1 MNGSCVLTAL
11 SSFTRRALAVL
22 ALALPVAALAA
33 DPQIAS
39 VVDNPDPV
47 PAGGQVTYTVTVDNN
62 AADAALNT
70 RLQFSMPSGAAFVSA
85 GPLSQNCA
93 PQSATLVECNL
104 GSVAGSGA
112 DTRTLTFVWR
122 ATVAGPATLNPTLTL
137 LADNDVNPGNNVETA
152 TTTVIAGANLALA
165 KIATPEP
172 VVGGA
177 NVTYTLTASNPG
189 PNDSAGIVITDTLS
203 PSSTYVSAS
212 GSGWSCS
219 HSAGVVTC
227 SRSGPH
233 VAGAAIPSVTLVA
246 TVNAS
251 GGTITNTA
259 TVAPASGGT
268 ADPDNS
274 NNTAIA
280 NSTVLPGADVRI
292 AQKIVTSTV
301 PAIAGQNAT
310 FQIQPRNSGPSAGSN
325 VVVTDTLPAGWT
337 YVSGTGTNWSCS
349 AAGQVVS
356 CTRAAMPVGATDNIN
371 IVATAPSS
379 VAPTGTT
386 FTNNSS
392 ISAASTDP
400 VAGNNNAA
408 VNILVLPDGA
418 DLRLA
423 KTKTP
428 NPVAQGSSLTT
439 TLTVTN
445 NGPRV
450 ATGPLKVVDVLSG
463 ETFVSSSPAA
473 WSCSATGSVVECT
486 HANGSGL
493 AVGASLPALVLTTT
507 ATGSG
512 TLTNQACTGSSLPPG
527 SGAATASPPLEGDA
541 NNSNDCTSAGAVST
555 TVQPDLAITKTTTTP
570 SGGDKVVS
578 SSEASVTYTLV
589 VTNASATPQNATGVR
604 ITDTVP
610 AFIRGRTT
618 INAVTATVSG
628 GSTATFSCSIATA
641 TVTCTQTGGVL
652 AQGET
657 VTVPITVN
665 RAMSDGSF
673 TNTATVT
680 NTAEG
685 DPTPGNN
692 SASDTVTIEP
702 IADVEVTGKTVSPAS
717 VRAGETAT
725 YVISYRNNGP
735 STAASVLVSDT
746 FTFGVGDTG
755 LTVVSIASNKPGSTC
770 TVGAGSV
777 LNPGAPAYS
786 CTIGS
791 LTNGETRTIT
801 LVVRPNF
808 MAGDPAR
815 TFNNTAAI
823 TTTTVE
829 NPAGGDN
836 GNNSRSAVLNI
847 TASSIDLLVNTTDVT
862 DPVPYTAGNTFLN
875 YRVRVTSN
883 GPSYGTNVH
892 VTNTMAPPAG
902 KRVRFVCD
910 TTTLGGSTCNPV
922 ALCSVSNVTSGV
934 GTPIPAVTCSVPAG
948 NATTGLAV
956 GDLASGQSKDIFLR
970 FEVLDQPAVNGDV
983 FNNTAVVSANEADSF
998 NANDTEAE
1006 TTTVRQR
1013 VDLRVT
1019 KAASASPVSLNQ
1031 PFNWTITVVNN
1042 GPGNSAQT
1050 DLTDTLP
1057 AGVQVTGAINFSK
1070 TLPAGSGSCSL
1081 AGQAVT
1087 CALGALD
1094 ATGTATITVPVRFT
1108 SYPTGGTATN
1118 TATVD
1123 TDPAKTGGINTPG
1136 GNNTGT
1142 SVVSVTKS
1150 SISGLVF
1157 EDRLRDGANAG
1168 TPQSAALEPR
1178 VAGVTI
1184 TLTGT
1189 DAYGNPISR
1198 STTTAS
1204 DGTYLFDNLPPS
1216 DGTGYTITQTQPVG
1230 LQNCPETPPMG
1241 SVGGSYNCGGT
1252 FGDSVYSLVV
1262 LPANTPGINY
1272 NFPEIRRVSLSGFV
1286 YIDSNAN
1293 GVRNAGV
1300 DAPIQGATVRLLDA
1314 NTLAVLAT
1322 TTTAADGSYS
1332 FTNLDPLVWY
1342 AVEEVQPT
1350 TPAGLVQGPVN
1361 LGLVNGVS
1369 CAGTCLPYRDQPSPG
1384 SDLIRYIDLTTGVDG
1399 TQFNFGELQVATIS
1413 GTVYIDRNRNGT
1425 MDATPT
1431 DARANNVTLRLV
1443 QGADCSSGTTL
1454 QTTTTAADGSYSFAN
1469 VTAGPAYL
1477 VCETL
1482 PAGHGHGSTNPGS
1495 GNSTP
1500 GAGVI
1505 SIPALSPSGSTANNF
1520 GLLLASLAGSVY
1532 ADVSPALP
1540 ANTNN
1545 GVRDAGEAGIANV
1558 PVTLTG
1564 VDALGNPVNLSTT
1577 TDATGNYRFD
1587 DLLASNGAGYTVTEG
1602 AIPPAAGNFND
1613 GLEHVGSSGG
1623 NAAVNDTV
1631 SGIVLAAGVQA
1642 TAYDFGELPQASIG
1656 GTVYVDR
1663 NRNNLPD
1670 ASPTDAPLAGVTL
1683 RLVQGADCGS
1693 GTVLQTVTTDAT
1705 GAWLFTAVSAG
1716 NNYLVCETQPVG
1728 VLNGVEN
1735 PGSGNTSPG
1744 ANVIAITN
1752 LPAGGSSGNHFGERL
1767 GSVAGSVFLDTDNNG
1782 ARNGAD
1788 TGIAGVTL
1796 TLTGTDV
1803 SGNPVNRSTTTDA
1816 SGNYR
1821 FDDLLAAG
1829 AGGYTLTE
1837 QAAQPVVGGT
1847 ATLNGRTTAGT
1858 VAAATVGTATAVAST
1873 PSAVSAITLAAG
1885 ADSVA
1890 NDFAEVLPVRLSGA
1904 VFIDAA
1910 NNGTR
1915 ELPGDLGLA
1924 GVTVQITGTD
1934 DLGNPVSRT
1943 LTTAADGS
1951 FVASDLRPGTYTLT
1965 EPTQPPGTS
1974 NGITTPGSA
1983 GGNATNPATVPSQV
1997 SNIVLTTP
2005 GASSLNNLFGE
2016 VASSGVISGTVWLD
2030 QDASGTRNGTEAG
2043 IAGVTLTLTGT
2054 DLGGNPVNRST
2065 TTDASGNYSFT
2076 GLSPGSYVV
2085 TEPTQPTGTVNGVTL
2100 AGSRGGSA
2108 TAPATLPSAINAITL
2123 GVGESGTGYDF
2134 LEVPAGQIGGR
2145 VFLDAEDNG
2154 VQDAGDAG
2162 IPGVTVTLTGADDLG
2177 QPVSQTTT
2185 TAPDG
2190 SYSFA
2195 NLRPGTYA
2203 VSEPT
2208 QPPGTVN
2215 GQTVAGNLGGNATPV
2230 ATVPSQIGGIVLP
2243 VGGSGTA
2250 YNFAE
2255 IGHSPDLRVSKRS
2268 GSERFTVGHLGSYV
2282 LSVRNAGEV
2291 PSSGEV
2297 VVSDRLPAGITLAA
2311 TPSGTDWLCTGA
2323 AGDSSF
2329 TCRSSSVLAAGA
2341 THPGEITARVQ
2352 VAVAAQAA
2360 SPAINAVMVEGGGEP
2375 PLRAP
2380 TPAERSAFAGTP
2392 GNLPACAAT
2401 PSHNA
2406 CRLATPVQLAAAVSG
2421 TAWMDTGSRSRV
2433 LDAADRRLPNWQVEV
2448 LDVATGLPMGS
2459 AVTAAD
2465 GSYRIGNLLPGVE
2478 LAIRFRDPVSN
2489 VVFGYPVNGEAAPG
2503 SSGAGCDSATA
2514 RSNGSA
2520 SSCVETGVAPQLT
2533 VVLAPGQ
2540 ELPQQSLPVDPS
2552 GVVYDAVIRQP
2563 VPGAVVTLSP
2573 VGVCAGYDPATQI
2586 VGAGLG
2592 GYTLNGQA
2600 IAMTTGADGFYQFLF
2615 GTNAPASCTFAL
2627 SVAPP
2632 SGYRFVSTLI
2642 APTAGPLVPP
2652 GGPGS
2657 TFLVQPQAAAPSGAV
2672 GSATT
2677 YYLSVVSGSGG
2688 ANIIHNHLPLDPAVP
2703 TALTL
2708 SKSGDKAV
2716 AETGDTVRYTL
2727 TVQLT
2732 AGARPAMVSVLD
2744 RLPAGF
2750 TYVPGTAMLGS
2761 ARLADPAGAPG
2772 PQLAFNLGAMPASG
2786 QLVLH
2791 YRARVNVGSAQGDGI
2806 NRARAHACGA
2816 PAGCYAASGSGGGAA
2831 FTPVPGS
2838 VPTNE
2843 AVHRVRVQGGV
2854 FGTAACF
2861 AGKVFVDCNHNHVQ
2875 DAEELGIPGVRLVL
2889 QDGTTLISDVEGK
2902 YSMCGLPP
2910 KSHMLKVDSLT
2921 LPRGSR
2927 LTTSSNRNLGDAGS
2941 LWLDLKNGE
2950 LHRADFVEGS
2960 CSNTV
2965 LEQVKARR
2973 AQGEVRA
2980 PETEKKGG
2988 PALRF
2993 DSKAHQLNTLSSPQ
3007 QGTDGANQLAPK
3019 AREGTGPARQSSLQ
3033 QNTPTISM
3041 PMNRPPPTGRSS
3053 ADAPDSAASAG
3064 GSDASR

>member
-1 MNGSCVLTAL
+1 M
-11 SSFTRRALAVL
+11 
-22 ALALPVAALAA
+22 
-33 DPQIAS
+33 
-39 VVDNPDPV
+39 
-47 PAGGQVTYTVTVDNN
+47 
-62 AADAALNT
+62 
-70 RLQFSMPSGAAFVSA
+70 
-85 GPLSQNCA
+85 
-93 PQSATLVECNL
+93 
-104 GSVAGSGA
+104 
-112 DTRTLTFVWR
+112 
-122 ATVAGPATLNPTLTL
+122 
-137 LADNDVNPGNNVETA
+137 
-152 TTTVIAGANLALA
+152 
-165 KIATPEP
+165 
-172 VVGGA
+172 
-177 NVTYTLTASNPG
+177 
-189 PNDSAGIVITDTLS
+189 
-203 PSSTYVSAS
+203 
-212 GSGWSCS
+212 
-219 HSAGVVTC
+219 
-227 SRSGPH
+227 
-233 VAGAAIPSVTLVA
+233 
-246 TVNAS
+246 
-251 GGTITNTA
+251 
-259 TVAPASGGT
+259 
-268 ADPDNS
+268 
-274 NNTAIA
+274 
-280 NSTVLPGADVRI
+280 
-292 AQKIVTSTV
+292 
-301 PAIAGQNAT
+301 
-310 FQIQPRNSGPSAGSN
+310 
-325 VVVTDTLPAGWT
+325 
-337 YVSGTGTNWSCS
+337 
-349 AAGQVVS
+349 
-356 CTRAAMPVGATDNIN
+356 
-371 IVATAPSS
+371 
-379 VAPTGTT
+379 
-386 FTNNSS
+386 
-392 ISAASTDP
+392 
-400 VAGNNNAA
+400 
-408 VNILVLPDGA
+408 
-418 DLRLA
+418 
-423 KTKTP
+423 
-428 NPVAQGSSLTT
+428 
-439 TLTVTN
+439 
-445 NGPRV
+445 
-450 ATGPLKVVDVLSG
+450 
-463 ETFVSSSPAA
+463 
-473 WSCSATGSVVECT
+473 
-486 HANGSGL
+486 
-493 AVGASLPALVLTTT
+493 
-507 ATGSG
+507 
-512 TLTNQACTGSSLPPG
+512 
-527 SGAATASPPLEGDA
+527 
-541 NNSNDCTSAGAVST
+541 
-555 TVQPDLAITKTTTTP
+555 
-570 SGGDKVVS
+570 
-578 SSEASVTYTLV
+578 
-589 VTNASATPQNATGVR
+589 
-604 ITDTVP
+604 
-610 AFIRGRTT
+610 
-618 INAVTATVSG
+618 
-628 GSTATFSCSIATA
+628 
-641 TVTCTQTGGVL
+641 
-652 AQGET
+652 
-657 VTVPITVN
+657 
-665 RAMSDGSF
+665 
-673 TNTATVT
+673 
-680 NTAEG
+680 
-685 DPTPGNN
+685 
-692 SASDTVTIEP
+692 
-702 IADVEVTGKTVSPAS
+702 
-717 VRAGETAT
+717 
-725 YVISYRNNGP
+725 
-735 STAASVLVSDT
+735 
-746 FTFGVGDTG
+746 
-755 LTVVSIASNKPGSTC
+755 
-770 TVGAGSV
+770 
-777 LNPGAPAYS
+777 
-786 CTIGS
+786 
-791 LTNGETRTIT
+791 
-801 LVVRPNF
+801 
-808 MAGDPAR
+808 
-815 TFNNTAAI
+815 
-823 TTTTVE
+823 
-829 NPAGGDN
+829 
-836 GNNSRSAVLNI
+836 
-847 TASSIDLLVNTTDVT
+847 
-862 DPVPYTAGNTFLN
+862 
-875 YRVRVTSN
+875 
-883 GPSYGTNVH
+883 
-892 VTNTMAPPAG
+892 
-902 KRVRFVCD
+902 
-910 TTTLGGSTCNPV
+910 
-922 ALCSVSNVTSGV
+922 
-934 GTPIPAVTCSVPAG
+934 
-948 NATTGLAV
+948 
-956 GDLASGQSKDIFLR
+956 
-970 FEVLDQPAVNGDV
+970 
-983 FNNTAVVSANEADSF
+983 
-998 NANDTEAE
+998 
-1006 TTTVRQR
+1006 
-1013 VDLRVT
+1013 
-1019 KAASASPVSLNQ
+1019 
-1031 PFNWTITVVNN
+1031 
-1042 GPGNSAQT
+1042 
-1050 DLTDTLP
+1050 
-1057 AGVQVTGAINFSK
+1057 
-1070 TLPAGSGSCSL
+1070 
-1081 AGQAVT
+1081 
-1087 CALGALD
+1087 
-1094 ATGTATITVPVRFT
+1094 
-1108 SYPTGGTATN
+1108 
-1118 TATVD
+1118 
-1123 TDPAKTGGINTPG
+1123 
-1136 GNNTGT
+1136 
-1142 SVVSVTKS
+1142 
-1150 SISGLVF
+1150 
-1157 EDRLRDGANAG
+1157 
-1168 TPQSAALEPR
+1168 
-1178 VAGVTI
+1178 
-1184 TLTGT
+1184 
-1189 DAYGNPISR
+1189 
-1198 STTTAS
+1198 
-1204 DGTYLFDNLPPS
+1204 
-1216 DGTGYTITQTQPVG
+1216 
-1230 LQNCPETPPMG
+1230 
-1241 SVGGSYNCGGT
+1241 
-1252 FGDSVYSLVV
+1252 
-1262 LPANTPGINY
+1262 
-1272 NFPEIRRVSLSGFV
+1272 
-1286 YIDSNAN
+1286 
-1293 GVRNAGV
+1293 
-1300 DAPIQGATVRLLDA
+1300 
-1314 NTLAVLAT
+1314 
-1322 TTTAADGSYS
+1322 
-1332 FTNLDPLVWY
+1332 
-1342 AVEEVQPT
+1342 
-1350 TPAGLVQGPVN
+1350 
-1361 LGLVNGVS
+1361 
-1369 CAGTCLPYRDQPSPG
+1369 
-1384 SDLIRYIDLTTGVDG
+1384 
-1399 TQFNFGELQVATIS
+1399 
-1413 GTVYIDRNRNGT
+1413 
-1425 MDATPT
+1425 
-1431 DARANNVTLRLV
+1431 
-1443 QGADCSSGTTL
+1443 
-1454 QTTTTAADGSYSFAN
+1454 
-1469 VTAGPAYL
+1469 
-1477 VCETL
+1477 
-1482 PAGHGHGSTNPGS
+1482 
-1495 GNSTP
+1495 
-1500 GAGVI
+1500 
-1505 SIPALSPSGSTANNF
+1505 
-1520 GLLLASLAGSVY
+1520 
-1532 ADVSPALP
+1532 
-1540 ANTNN
+1540 
-1545 GVRDAGEAGIANV
+1545 
-1558 PVTLTG
+1558 
-1564 VDALGNPVNLSTT
+1564 
-1577 TDATGNYRFD
+1577 
-1587 DLLASNGAGYTVTEG
+1587 
-1602 AIPPAAGNFND
+1602 
-1613 GLEHVGSSGG
+1613 
-1623 NAAVNDTV
+1623 
-1631 SGIVLAAGVQA
+1631 
-1642 TAYDFGELPQASIG
+1642 
-1656 GTVYVDR
+1656 
-1663 NRNNLPD
+1663 
-1670 ASPTDAPLAGVTL
+1670 
-1683 RLVQGADCGS
+1683 
-1693 GTVLQTVTTDAT
+1693 
-1705 GAWLFTAVSAG
+1705 
-1716 NNYLVCETQPVG
+1716 G

-1965 EPTQPPGTS
+1965 EPTQPAGTS

-2134 LEVPAGQIGGR
+2134 LEVSAGQIGGR